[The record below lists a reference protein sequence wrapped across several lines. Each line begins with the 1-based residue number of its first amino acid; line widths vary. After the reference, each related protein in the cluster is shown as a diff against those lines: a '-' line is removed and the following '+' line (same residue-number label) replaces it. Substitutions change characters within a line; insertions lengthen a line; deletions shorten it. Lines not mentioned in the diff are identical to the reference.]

1 MQEREQSVG
10 PREIGFLVL
19 SHSGL
24 TSSQVRG
31 TGCETAELGARGCSC
46 LPSCAARLRNAPF
59 PSLPCS
65 WEDCVYGLN

>member
-10 PREIGFLVL
+10 PRETGVPVL

-31 TGCETAELGARGCSC
+31 AGGETAELGARGCSC
-46 LPSCAARLRNAPF
+46 LPSCAARLGNTPF

-65 WEDCVYGLN
+65 WEGCVYGLN